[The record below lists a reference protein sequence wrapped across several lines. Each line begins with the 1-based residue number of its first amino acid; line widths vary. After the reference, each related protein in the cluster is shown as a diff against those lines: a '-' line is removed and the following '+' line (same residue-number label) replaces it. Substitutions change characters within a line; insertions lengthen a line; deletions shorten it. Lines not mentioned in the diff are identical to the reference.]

1 MLHCERQEEATM
13 VAPVEARLL
22 RIFIGNDD
30 THSDE
35 IQGEQPLYE
44 AIALKAR
51 EQGLDGLTVSRGI
64 VGFGPS
70 SRREKIVLR
79 RSEDRPVVVEI
90 VDSAARIDAFL
101 PILSGI
107 IGSGLAIV
115 EDVKAVHFGP

>member
-1 MLHCERQEEATM
+1 M
-13 VAPVEARLL
+13 VALIEARLL

-51 EQGLDGLTVSRGI
+51 ELGLDGLTVSRGI

-79 RSEDRPVVVEI
+79 RSEDRPIVIEI

-101 PILSGI
+101 PILADV

-115 EDVKAVHFGP
+115 EAVKAVRFGSSKRD